1 MRNKNVIKQFTK
13 HGNNITCQEPCFPLN
28 RKELN
33 TSNFEVC
40 ISIDHKYKYF
50 RSSVNIF
57 TGNSTQNFPN
67 QYLFLEEEINIHE
80 TNSTWFTFGFRQAGR
95 RSVV

>member
-1 MRNKNVIKQFTK
+1 MSGTLFSIKQKRIKILVILKSVSRLT
-13 HGNNITCQEPCFPLN
+13 I
-28 RKELN
+28 
-33 TSNFEVC
+33 
-40 ISIDHKYKYF
+40 KYF

-67 QYLFLEEEINIHE
+67 QYLFLEEEKHIHE

-95 RSVV
+95 RRSVV